1 MIEIIGVEQNEEQSR
16 EWRSLPKNVR
26 QIGECREGRKIYIE
40 DYVVTYLSKI
50 ASPNQVYARGAILF
64 GNLYETEEGKAVF
77 ISGAVEAENLELDL
91 DETIFDEIIWG
102 ELIEKGKKYFPGQKV
117 VGWFLSRIG
126 FSVEVNQKI
135 IDTHKRNFPGDYK
148 VLYMSDSLEK
158 EDAMYLF
165 ENQQMKKQRGYYIYY
180 EKNSPMREYMLAGE
194 EGIGKTA
201 NEKERGTELR
211 RDRKIVNS
219 YRRMNNYRKDNKK
232 QNMRIK
238 AIRAACGVLIFVMG
252 FFIAGKLGDRFV
264 KMGFEEHAIATFQA
278 MKNVFIPNVS
288 HVEEEIQSGDAGEG
302 IKSKGSQGEVLKEE
316 SLERP
321 GENIE
326 TENSVESRTEFN
338 EQTKETV
345 SYPKPLYYTVRKG
358 DTLASISRKMY
369 STDKYTGKLAE
380 ANNLSDADEIYEGQ
394 KIIIPSME

>member
-1 MIEIIGVEQNEEQSR
+1 MIEIIGVEQNEEQNR

-26 QIGECREGRKIYIE
+26 QIGECRAGRKIYIE

-91 DETIFDEIIWG
+91 DETVFDENIWR
-102 ELIEKGKKYFPGQKV
+102 ELIEKGEQYFPGKKV
-117 VGWFLSRIG
+117 MGWFLSRIG

-135 IDTHKRNFPGDYK
+135 IDTHKRNFPGDCK
-148 VLYMSDSLEK
+148 VLYMSDFLEK

-165 ENQQMKKQRGYYIYY
+165 VNQQMQKQRGYYIYY

-194 EGIGKTA
+194 EGAGKTSS
-201 NEKERGTELR
+201 EKEGGTELR

-238 AIRAACGVLIFVMG
+238 VIRAACGVLIFVMG
-252 FFIAGKLGDRFV
+252 FYIAGKLGDRFV
-264 KMGFEEHAIATFQA
+264 KMGFEDYTITTFQA
-278 MKNVFIPNVS
+278 MKSVFLPDISP
-288 HVEEEIQSGDAGEG
+288 VEEEIHSGDRVEPLNTE
-302 IKSKGSQGEVLKEE
+302 STSEE
-316 SLERP
+316 
-321 GENIE
+321 IA
-326 TENSVESRTEFN
+326 
-338 EQTKETV
+338 KETV

-380 ANNLSDADEIYEGQ
+380 ANNLSNADEIYEGQ
-394 KIIIPSME
+394 KIIIPSLE